1 MKISVAEAPTPMIK
15 IMHLITDLATGGAE
29 IMLYKMVSCL
39 DRSQFQN
46 SVVSMTDRG
55 SLGDKIEAM
64 QVPVFTLG
72 LRRGIPDPR
81 ALFRLLRLLRTER
94 PHILQ
99 TWLYHSDLL
108 GLAAGRLARVP
119 VIAWNIRCSD
129 MNLREY
135 PKLTSF
141 VLKTLVW
148 LARFPNVVIFNSNAG
163 QLFHQRLGYCPRK
176 SSVIPNGFD
185 LDEFRPDPEA
195 RSWFRKE
202 LGLSPVTPLVGL
214 VARYDPMKDH
224 ENFLR
229 AAASVV
235 KQRPGI
241 HFVLVGQG
249 VDESN
254 QELNAEMR
262 SHNISL
268 NLHLLGKRHDIRN
281 IMPALDVLVLSSAFG
296 EGFPNVL
303 GEAMAAEVPC
313 IVTDV
318 GDAAQ
323 IVGNTG
329 SVVGAKDAGG
339 LAAAIREVLDM
350 PAEERRRLGFAARRR
365 IEECFSLASVL
376 RQYEGL
382 YRELTA
388 SLLEYPSPESLLLQ
402 RRPHTACSRTSDTSH
417 QNSEKSDL

>member
-1 MKISVAEAPTPMIK
+1 MIK

-29 IMLYKMVSCL
+29 VMLYKVLSCL

-55 SLGDKIEAM
+55 SLGDKIETL

-81 ALFRLLRLLRTER
+81 ALFRLLRLLRAER

-119 VIAWNIRCSD
+119 VVAWNTRCSD
-129 MNLREY
+129 MDLREY
-135 PKLTSF
+135 PKLTSV
-141 VLKTLVW
+141 VLRILVW
-148 LARFPNVVIFNSNAG
+148 LSRFPDVVIYNSNAG
-163 QLFHQRLGYCPRK
+163 QLFHQCLGYQPRK

-185 LDEFRPDPEA
+185 LDEFRPDPDA
-195 RSWFRKE
+195 RFWFRKE
-202 LGLSPVTPLVGL
+202 LGLSPVAPLVGL

-241 HFVLVGQG
+241 HFVLVGRG
-249 VDESN
+249 VDGSN
-254 QELNAEMR
+254 QGLITEIRN
-262 SHNISL
+262 HNISL
-268 NLHLLGKRHDIRN
+268 NLHLLGTRHDIRN
-281 IMPALDVLVLSSAFG
+281 IMPALDMLVLSSAFG

-303 GEAMAAEVPC
+303 GEAMAAGVPC
-313 IVTDV
+313 IVTNV
-318 GDAAQ
+318 GDAPK
-323 IVGNTG
+323 IVGDTG
-329 SVVGAKDAGG
+329 RVVQAKDADG
-339 LAAAIREVLDM
+339 LAAAIREVVDM
-350 PAEERRRLGFAARRR
+350 PAEERDRLGRAARRR
-365 IEECFSLASVL
+365 IEECFSLASVV

-388 SLLEYPSPESLLLQ
+388 SLPESQFPSSLLLQ
-402 RRPHTACSRTSDTSH
+402 QRPHTACPRTSERLH
-417 QNSEKSDL
+417 QNPDKSDL